1 MKRRSFLKAV
11 GLTAGTLA
19 GASCVPK
26 GEVMPQIGDL
36 FAKLA
41 LGQQLTS
48 GEIEDLR
55 LGMNQQQNATS
66 RLSALLTPSGN
77 LDPNIFS
84 HHAGEFSV
92 LPHEAAGMAIEE
104 EFSGQAIPN
113 TTVTQIKPFETSAQL
128 PTRYQAVDFEYG
140 IKRDLA
146 NGEFIIPRCPD
157 AVYIFHAHT
166 DLTGATITDGHL
178 LVREKENSAVFRFG
192 DGESGSSNDMQGC
205 VIIQGRPSESRWQLE
220 IYQSSGATRNLY
232 SAYWSVVRLR

>member
-48 GEIEDLR
+48 GEIEQLR

-84 HHAGEFSV
+84 HHSGEFSV
-92 LPHEAAGMAIEE
+92 LPHIASGMAKSSNQE
-104 EFSGQAIPN
+104 IPDV
-113 TTVTQIKPFETSAQL
+113 TGTQIKPFDQESEL
-128 PTRYQAVDFEYG
+128 ESNRKMFSYEYG
-140 IKRDLA
+140 IKRDLT
-146 NGEFIIPRCPD
+146 NGEFIVPGTKN
-157 AVYIFHAHT
+157 AVYLFYGYATLTVVGGVDYSHCYVYEKGGGNWFYLGSASSPATGNEAHGCAFVQS
-166 DLTGATITDGHL
+166 LPA
-178 LVREKENSAVFRFG
+178 ESA
-192 DGESGSSNDMQGC
+192 
-205 VIIQGRPSESRWQLE
+205 WQF
-220 IYQSSGATRNLY
+220 YVYHGSGAAATLTE
-232 SAYWSVVRLR
+232 AWWSVARLR